1 MNEFEFLELDIPEI
15 GDQNNADYITSSSDS
30 DDSDDSIQAYG

>member
-15 GDQNNADYITSSSDS
+15 GDQNNALIILLHHL
-30 DDSDDSIQAYG
+30 IQMIQMINI